1 MNKKIKI
8 IPSILL
14 LAFLFITTNNTTAQE
29 AKKDIILRINMP
41 ANCNDQL
48 NTRVAE
54 IHFKSREYSFSKTI
68 DINKEYAYQD
78 TISLSEETEVNLWIY
93 RYRGYDAKIK
103 LGNKEVKEIKAI
115 KAKYIDDIINID
127 LYPVSGNRHKYLF
140 YSRDLENNKPYRIPA
155 IAQTPSGTLLALSDY
170 RPCGNDI
177 GYGEVDIKIR
187 RCKDLETWSEEETV
201 ADGKGEKGDLFSYG
215 FGDAAIVADRE
226 SEEVLIMCV
235 AGKQT
240 FQTATRN
247 KHNHMARIR
256 SHNGGLDWS
265 EPEDV
270 TSMFMDVKGRY
281 EPILPEVYSM
291 FFASGRILQ
300 SKVFKA
306 KGSKYYRLYAALLTN
321 SAQGYVDY
329 VVYSDDFG
337 ETWYTLGEGCVRGGD
352 EAKVEELS
360 NGNIVISSRKPH
372 GRYYNIFTFTDIA
385 LAKGVWSEAVS
396 SDRVAGG
403 ISVGGNSCNGEILK
417 INAIRTS
424 DNKACELMLQ
434 SLPTGNN
441 RTEVS
446 IFFKELDNN
455 TAYTPTK
462 FAEHWE
468 KGMIVSDRGSAYSTM
483 ILQDDG
489 RIGFLYEEEPNDYCI
504 VYISLSIEEIT
515 NGKYK

>member
-1 MNKKIKI
+1 MKTNIKSFSI
-8 IPSILL
+8 I
-14 LAFLFITTNNTTAQE
+14 LFFACIFFAASNTFAQGQP
-29 AKKDIILRINMP
+29 KDITLRINIP
-41 ANCNDQL
+41 TICFDSNNIRIAD
-48 NTRVAE
+48 
-54 IHFKSREYSFSKTI
+54 IYFKSSEKSFVKTISADREYNHQEI
-68 DINKEYAYQD
+68 
-78 TISLSEETEVNLWIY
+78 ISLSEDTEVNLY
-93 RYRGYDAKIK
+93 VYDYRGYKSEIKIGKHSFKKIK
-103 LGNKEVKEIKAI
+103 NLEV
-115 KAKYIDDIINID
+115 KYIDEIIDIY
-127 LYPVSGNRHKYLF
+127 LYPEEQTCYKYLY
-140 YSRDLENNKPYRIPA
+140 YSRDIDNNKPYRIPA
-155 IAQTPSGTLLALSDY
+155 LAQTRDGVILALSDY

-187 RCKDLETWSEEETV
+187 RSRDGETWSKEETV
-201 ADGKGEKGDLFSYG
+201 ADGNGTEDNVFSCG

-226 SEEVLIMCV
+226 SDEVLIMCV

-240 FQTATRN
+240 FQTATQN
-247 KHNHMARIR
+247 KHNYMARIR
-256 SHNGGLDWS
+256 SRNGGLDWS

-270 TSMFMDVKGRY
+270 TSMFMDVKGKY

-396 SDRVAGG
+396 SNRVAGG